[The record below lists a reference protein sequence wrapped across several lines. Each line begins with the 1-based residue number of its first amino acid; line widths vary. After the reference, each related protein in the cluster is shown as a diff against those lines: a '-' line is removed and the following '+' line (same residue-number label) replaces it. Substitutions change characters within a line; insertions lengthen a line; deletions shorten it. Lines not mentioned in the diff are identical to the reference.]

1 MRKELSSDS
10 KELDSFV
17 GLMEAVTQ
25 ASNETLGMVLTD
37 ARRCQ
42 FNKMFRSQEIVLTS
56 KLRNLQVEEE
66 AWLSLK
72 TTFMNKDLFRSSS
85 IHVVERS
92 EELRKDDQEVDEDN
106 FEFDDKLEK
115 EERDRVSAAVSG
127 DAATLVGQS
136 AMGERR
142 VQALA
147 LGLDQIGVS
156 PVHPTALILS
166 ILLFSRIKSL
176 FLFSEQR
183 SVRCMHKSVREASA
197 IESALSAVNTS
208 AQFRDAAAFPAV
220 GDSRSIIRAIIS

>member
-1 MRKELSSDS
+1 MKILASVEGVASLLKAIMGHETSQVRKELSSDS

-147 LGLDQIGVS
+147 LGLDQIG
-156 PVHPTALILS
+156 
-166 ILLFSRIKSL
+166 
-176 FLFSEQR
+176 R